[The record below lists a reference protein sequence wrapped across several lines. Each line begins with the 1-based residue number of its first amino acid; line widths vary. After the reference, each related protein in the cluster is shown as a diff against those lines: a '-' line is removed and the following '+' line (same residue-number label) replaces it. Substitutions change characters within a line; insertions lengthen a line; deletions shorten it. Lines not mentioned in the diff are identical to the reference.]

1 MSVPS
6 RGLPVMS
13 AQVWLQKWG
22 CSNSIRAFVF
32 CPAAE
37 LLTSFVR
44 HRRSGQT
51 ETESADTVR
60 TGTHFFR
67 KTSADIT
74 GRPRDGTDTTAA
86 AGEGRDTGPERLR
99 DGSCRTI
106 GNKKRKVG
114 K

>member
-1 MSVPS
+1 
-6 RGLPVMS
+6 MS
-13 AQVWLQKWG
+13 AQVLLQKWG
-22 CSNSIRAFVF
+22 CSNSIRVFSF

-51 ETESADTVR
+51 ETESADAVR

-67 KTSADIT
+67 KTCADIT
-74 GRPRDGTDTTAA
+74 GRPRVGTDTTAA
-86 AGEGRDTGPERLR
+86 AGRGRDAGPERLR

-106 GNKKRKVG
+106 GTKKERLENRWQHVFRT
-114 K
+114 